1 MVVPLCL
8 QTVVDDQLVPVFAD
22 RSCFLALRLGRRLP
36 LPLGA
41 RDVVS
46 LLVNALLH
54 GVGTLAT

>member
-1 MVVPLCL
+1 VLADG
-8 QTVVDDQLVPVFAD
+8 VDDQLVPVFAD
-22 RSCFLALRLGRRLP
+22 VLLFALRLGRRLP